1 MNILG
6 ICTEGP
12 QSTGACLLMDGK
24 LVAMAEEER
33 FVRIKQAPGL
43 LPGRATQYCLKA
55 GGIQL
60 SDVDAIAVSWDVNKY
75 REFMPAFY
83 AGIGRRYGDKG
94 WLTNISEQQILQ
106 RFQPDYVAH
115 RIAASLIR
123 GADRRQLPPL
133 RYVTHHKT
141 HAAAA
146 LWTSGYDEAAILTID
161 ASGEEQ
167 CSVIWHGRGMEITQI
182 ESFDIPD
189 STGWLYAGLTEF
201 LGFRPYSDEGS
212 VMGLACYGHEDPA
225 ITAIFDEIAP
235 VYADGTYHVDPTYFF
250 FGPHTY
256 GDRYTDRLVAALGR
270 PFHYG
275 EPISERQQ
283 NIAWAVQD
291 RLEKIA
297 VGLARRA
304 VAATGSRSLCLAGGV
319 ALNCKMNRAILD
331 SGVVDRLYIQPVSND
346 AGSALGAAQ
355 LVAAELGD
363 DPRFEQRLVH
373 FGPSYSD
380 AEIRAVLEG
389 HKLTYEY
396 LPEGRLER
404 RVATRLARGEIIGWF
419 QGRLEAGPRAL
430 GSRSIIA
437 SPIGADIKDKIN
449 DAVKYREPWRPFA
462 PSVKADRLGDFVY
475 DAVEA
480 PFMILT
486 FNVRPEVASTIAAV
500 VHVDNSVR
508 PQTVRE
514 EDLPRWYRVIDEF
527 EKLTG
532 VPMILNTSFNVKG
545 EPIVNTPQDAVRTF
559 YGSGLDALAIGN
571 FWLEK

>member
-12 QSTGACLLMDGK
+12 QSTGACLLIDGK
-24 LVAMAEEER
+24 LIAMAEEER

-43 LPGRATQYCLKA
+43 LPTRASQYCLKA
-55 GGIQL
+55 GGLKL
-60 SDVDAIAVSWDVNKY
+60 SDIDAIAVSWDVAKY
-75 REFMPAFY
+75 TDFMPRFY
-83 AGIGRRYGDKG
+83 DEVGRRYGDKG
-94 WLTNISEQQILQ
+94 WLTYISEKQILQ
-106 RFQPDYVAH
+106 RFQPNYVQH
-115 RIAASLIR
+115 RITASLIK
-123 GADRRQLPPL
+123 GADRSQMRPI
-133 RYVTHHKT
+133 RYVGHHKT

-146 LWTSGYDEAAILTID
+146 FWSSGYDEATIITID

-167 CSVIWHGRGMEITQI
+167 CTVIWHGKGMEITQI

-189 STGWLYAGLTEF
+189 STGWMYAGLTEF

-212 VMGLACYGHEDPA
+212 VMGLACYGAYDP
-225 ITAIFDEIAP
+225 EIAAVFDRMAP
-235 VYADGTYHVDPTYFF
+235 LSPDGAYRIDPSYFF
-250 FGPHTY
+250 FGEHTY
-256 GDRYTDRLVAALGR
+256 GDRYTDKLVHELGL
-270 PFHYG
+270 PFKYG
-275 EPISERQQ
+275 DEITSRQQ

-291 RLEKIA
+291 RLEQIA

-304 VAATGSRSLCLAGGV
+304 VVQTGCRTLCLAGGV
-319 ALNCKMNRAILD
+319 ALNCKMNRVILD
-331 SGVVDRLYIQPVSND
+331 SGAVDRIFIQPVSND

-355 LVAAELGD
+355 LVAAEMGD

-373 FGPSYSD
+373 YGPDYSNT
-380 AEIRAVLEG
+380 EIKAVLDG
-389 HKLTYEY
+389 HKLKYEY
-396 LPEGRLER
+396 LPNGRLER
-404 RVATRLARGEIIGWF
+404 RAAARMAQGAIVGWF

-437 SPIGADIKDKIN
+437 SPIGAEVKDKIN
-449 DAVKYREPWRPFA
+449 EAVKYREPWRPFA
-462 PSVKADRLGDFVY
+462 PSVKAERIGDFVQ
-475 DAVEA
+475 DPVEA

-486 FNVRPEVASTIAAV
+486 FDVRPEVADQIAAV
-500 VHVDNSVR
+500 VHVDNTVR
-508 PQTVRE
+508 PQTVRA

-559 YGSGLDALAIGN
+559 YGSGLDALAIGD

>member
-43 LPGRATQYCLKA
+43 LPGRATQYCLKT

-60 SDVDAIAVSWDVNKY
+60 TDVDAIAVSWDVYKY
-75 REFMPAFY
+75 KDFMPAFY
-83 AGIGRRYGDKG
+83 AAVGQRYGDKG
-94 WLTNISEQQILQ
+94 WLTYISEQQILQ
-106 RFQPDYVAH
+106 RFQPDYVTH

-141 HAAAA
+141 HAASAFWA
-146 LWTSGYDEAAILTID
+146 SGYDEAAILTID

-167 CSVIWHGRGMEITQI
+167 CTVIWHGKGMEITQV

-189 STGWLYAGLTEF
+189 STGWMYAGLTEY

-212 VMGLACYGHEDPA
+212 VMGLACYGHADPD
-225 ITAIFDEIAP
+225 ITTIFDDIAP
-235 VYADGTYHVDPTYFF
+235 VYPDGTYRIDPTYFF

-256 GDRYTDRLVAALGR
+256 GDRYTDKLVAALGP

-275 EPISERQQ
+275 EPISARQQ

-304 VAATGSRSLCLAGGV
+304 VAATGCRSVCLAGGV
-319 ALNCKMNRAILD
+319 ALNCKMNRAILN

-355 LVAAELGD
+355 LVAADMGD

-373 FGPSYSD
+373 YGPDYSN

-389 HKLTYEY
+389 HKLAYEY
-396 LPEGRLER
+396 LPENRLER
-404 RVATRLARGEIIGWF
+404 RVAARIARGDIVGWF

-437 SPIGADIKDKIN
+437 SPIGLEIKDKIN
-449 DAVKYREPWRPFA
+449 EAVKYREPWRPFA
-462 PSVKADRLGDFVY
+462 PSVKAGRLGEFVY

-486 FNVRPEVASTIAAV
+486 FDVRPEVASRIAAV
-500 VHVDNSVR
+500 VHVDNTIR
-508 PQTVRE
+508 PQTVRA

-527 EKLTG
+527 ENLTG

-559 YGSGLDALAIGN
+559 YGSGLDALAIGD